1 LLRTLIVDRDW
12 LAHYFG
18 RQGAAVMELKMKL
31 GDYLVAYLKKIG
43 VSHLFGI
50 PGDLVINLFFK
61 FGRARALKVITL
73 SHEPG
78 VGFAADGYA
87 RATGRIGA
95 ICVTYGA
102 GGHNMVNPVAASFS
116 ERVPI
121 LVISGGPGE
130 EECKLGVLIHHQAR
144 EIESQ
149 LHIYREVTCAAK
161 LINDPL
167 RAAAEIDEVIRA
179 IWLNQ
184 QPGYL
189 EIHRDMVER
198 EIPVPKE
205 IVSWNG
211 ELPHLQSDRRKL
223 DEAVRDTA
231 ERLSR
236 AQRPLVL
243 VGIEAYR
250 FKAASEIVKLVEK
263 MGVPCCTSVLAKGAF
278 PMNHPLFMGVY
289 AGAISPPPIRA
300 RVEQADL
307 IIGLGMFLTDIE
319 MGGSQ
324 PPEALR
330 HRSIWAV
337 ENRVN
342 VSFHTYT
349 DITLRDFVRALLR
362 AELKRH
368 REKIVYSDNLPPTR
382 APAHRP
388 VRVADVLREINHFLA
403 RQKKFLVVAESG
415 DSLFGGIDIKVGND
429 GLYLAQGFYA
439 SMGFA
444 VPGALGAQIGTG
456 LRPLIL
462 TGDGGF
468 QMTGV
473 EIAHAP
479 RYRLNPIVVLLNNGG
494 WGIFRP
500 VVKRQDLLA
509 LPSWRYAE
517 LARLWGGHGFRVE
530 TVAQLRRG
538 LEQAAESP
546 TFTIIEVMIGAR
558 DLSPL
563 SVKYIRASAKKAQLK
578 TRT

>member
-1 LLRTLIVDRDW
+1 
-12 LAHYFG
+12 
-18 RQGAAVMELKMKL
+18 MEPKMKL

-61 FGRARALKVITL
+61 FGRAHALKVITL

-116 ERVPI
+116 ERVPV

-167 RAAAEIDEVIRA
+167 RAAAQIDEVIRS

-189 EIHRDMVER
+189 EIHRDMVEC

-250 FKAASEIVKLVEK
+250 FKAAREIVKLVEK

-278 PMNHPLFMGVY
+278 PMSHPLFMGVY

-319 MGGSQ
+319 MGGRQ

-342 VSFHTYT
+342 VSFHTYS
-349 DITLRDFVRALLR
+349 DITLRDFVHALLR
-362 AELKRH
+362 VELKRH
-368 REKIVYSDNLPPTR
+368 RENVVYSDNLP
-382 APAHRP
+382 APRTAPNRP
-388 VRVADVLREINHFLA
+388 VRVADVLREINYFLA

-517 LARLWGGHGFRVE
+517 LARLWGGRGFRVE
-530 TVAQLRRG
+530 TAAQLRRA
-538 LEQAAESP
+538 LEQAAKSP
-546 TFTIIEVMIGAR
+546 TFTIVEVMIGPR
-558 DLSPL
+558 DLSPI

>member
-1 LLRTLIVDRDW
+1 M
-12 LAHYFG
+12 
-18 RQGAAVMELKMKL
+18 QQKMKL
-31 GDYLVAYLKKIG
+31 GDYLVAYLEKIG

-50 PGDLVINLFFK
+50 PGDLVINLFLK
-61 FGRARALKVITL
+61 LGRLRGIKVITL

-95 ICVTYGA
+95 VCVTYGA
-102 GGHNMVNPVAASFS
+102 GGHNMVNPVAGSFS

-130 EECKLGVLIHHQAR
+130 EERKLGVLIHHQAR

-149 LHIYREVTCAAK
+149 LHIYQEVTCAAK

-167 RAAAEIDEVIRA
+167 RAAGEIDEVIRS

-198 EIPVPKE
+198 EISVPKE

-211 ELPHLQSDRRKL
+211 ELPYPQSDRRKL

-243 VGIEAYR
+243 IGIEAYR
-250 FKAASEIVKLVEK
+250 FKVAKEIVKLVEK

-278 PMNHPLFMGVY
+278 PMNHPLYMGVY
-289 AGAISPPPIRA
+289 VGAISPPAIRA

-307 IIGLGMFLTDIE
+307 IVGLGMFLTDIE
-319 MGGSQ
+319 MGGGQ

-337 ENRVN
+337 ENRIN

-349 DITLRDFVRALLR
+349 DVTLRDFVHGLLR
-362 AELKRH
+362 AEFKRH
-368 REKIVYSDNLPPTR
+368 REKVAYSDNLA
-382 APAHRP
+382 APQTDPDRR
-388 VRVADVLREINHFLA
+388 VRVADVLGEINRFLA
-403 RQKKFLVVAESG
+403 QQKKFMVVAESG
-415 DSLFGGIDIKVGND
+415 DSLFGGIDVKVGND

-456 LRPLIL
+456 LRPLVL
-462 TGDGGF
+462 AGDGGF

-500 VVKRQDLLA
+500 IANRQDLLA

-517 LARLWGGHGFRVE
+517 LARLWGGRGFRVE
-530 TVAQLRRG
+530 TVGQLRRA
-538 LEQAAESP
+538 LEQAAKSSA
-546 TFTIIEVMIGAR
+546 FAIIEVMIGPR
-558 DLSPL
+558 DLSPITL
-563 SVKYIRASAKKAQLK
+563 KYIRASAKKAQL
-578 TRT
+578 RNRA

>member
-1 LLRTLIVDRDW
+1 
-12 LAHYFG
+12 
-18 RQGAAVMELKMKL
+18 MELKMKL

-43 VSHLFGI
+43 VSHIFGI

-102 GGHNMVNPVAASFS
+102 GGHNMVNPVAGSFS

-149 LHIYREVTCAAK
+149 LRIYREVTCAAK
-161 LINDPL
+161 LIKDPL
-167 RAAAEIDEVIRA
+167 RAAADIDEVIRS

-189 EIHRDMVER
+189 EIHRDMVEC

-250 FKAASEIVKLVEK
+250 FKAAREIVKLVEK

-319 MGGSQ
+319 MGGGQ

-349 DITLRDFVRALLR
+349 DITLRDFVHALLR

-368 REKIVYSDNLPPTR
+368 REKVVYSDNLPARQP
-382 APAHRP
+382 PPHRP

-444 VPGALGAQIGTG
+444 VPGALGAQIGAG

-479 RYRLNPIVVLLNNGG
+479 RYRLNPIVILLNNGG

-500 VVKRQDLLA
+500 IVKRQDLLA

-517 LARLWGGHGFRVE
+517 LARLWGGRGFRVE
-530 TVAQLRRG
+530 TVGQLRRA
-538 LEQAAESP
+538 LEQAARSP
-546 TFTIIEVMIGAR
+546 TFTIIEVMIGPR
-558 DLSPL
+558 DLSPIT
-563 SVKYIRASAKKAQLK
+563 VKYIRASAKKAQLK

>member
-1 LLRTLIVDRDW
+1 
-12 LAHYFG
+12 
-18 RQGAAVMELKMKL
+18 MEARMKL

-43 VSHLFGI
+43 VSQLFGI

-61 FGRARALKVITL
+61 FGRPKGLKIITL

-87 RATGRIGA
+87 RSTGRIGT

-102 GGHNMVNPVAASFS
+102 GGHNMVNPVAGSFS

-130 EECKLGVLIHHQAR
+130 EERKLGVLIHHQAK

-161 LINDPL
+161 IIDDPL
-167 RAAAEIDEVIRA
+167 RAASDIDEVIRA

-189 EIHRDMVER
+189 EIHRDMVEK

-205 IVSWNG
+205 ILSWNG
-211 ELPHLQSDRRKL
+211 ELPHPQSDRHKL
-223 DEAVRDTA
+223 NEAVRETA
-231 ERLSR
+231 ERFNHTR
-236 AQRPLVL
+236 HPVVL
-243 VGIEAYR
+243 IGIEAYR
-250 FKAASEIVKLVEK
+250 FKLARDIVRLVEK

-278 PMNHPLFMGVY
+278 PMNHPLYMGVY
-289 AGAISPPPIRA
+289 VGAVSPSAIRA
-300 RVEQADL
+300 RVDKADL
-307 IIGLGMFLTDIE
+307 ILGLGMVLTDIE
-319 MGGSQ
+319 LGGSQ
-324 PPEALR
+324 PSEALR

-349 DITLRDFVRALLR
+349 DVTLRDFVHGLARTD
-362 AELKRH
+362 LKPH
-368 REKIVYSDNLPPTR
+368 QEKVTYSDNLTKPKPDTDR
-382 APAHRP
+382 R
-388 VRVADVLREINHFLA
+388 VRVADVLREINNFLA
-403 RQKKFLVVAESG
+403 QQKKFMVVAESG

-456 LRPLIL
+456 LRPLVL

-479 RYRLNPIVVLLNNGG
+479 RYKLNPIVVLLNNGG

-500 VVKRQDLLA
+500 IAKRHDLLA

-517 LARLWGGHGFRVE
+517 LARLWGGRGFRVE
-530 TVAQLRRG
+530 TVAQLRRA
-538 LEQAAESP
+538 LDDAAKSSA
-546 TFTIIEVMIGAR
+546 FAIIEVLIGSR
-558 DLSPL
+558 DLSPI
-563 SVKYIRASAKKAQLK
+563 SVKYIRASARKAQIK
-578 TRT
+578 THA